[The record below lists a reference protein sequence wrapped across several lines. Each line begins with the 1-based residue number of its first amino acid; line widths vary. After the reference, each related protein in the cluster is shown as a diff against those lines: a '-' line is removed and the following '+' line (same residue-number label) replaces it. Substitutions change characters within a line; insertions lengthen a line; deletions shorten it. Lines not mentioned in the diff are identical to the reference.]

1 MQHSIELAV
10 LDISGTTVKD
20 KGEITAAFAKAF
32 TVKGHTIPE
41 EKIAAVM
48 GYKKTDAIQ
57 RLLEEF
63 AEDKSVISKEYIDEI
78 HRHFIDDLVNYY
90 KNSGELE
97 AMPYA
102 EELFKF
108 LKSNNIKVGLDTGFF
123 SNITNVII
131 DRLDWLKNGQ
141 IDFVISS
148 DEATAG
154 RPHPYMIQ
162 ELMKRANVSDS
173 KKVIKVGD
181 TAVDIKEGRSAEC
194 LLTIAVATGK
204 SYTRHQLELYQPDY
218 IIDSLQELPSLL

>member
-78 HRHFIDDLVNYY
+78 HRHFIDDLINYY
-90 KNSGELE
+90 KNSNELA

-102 EELFKF
+102 EETFEF
-108 LKSNNIKVGLDTGFF
+108 LRNNNIKIGLDTGFF
-123 SNITNVII
+123 SDITNVII
-131 DRLDWLKNGQ
+131 DKLGWLKNGLV
-141 IDFVISS
+141 DFVISS
-148 DEATAG
+148 DEAAGG

-162 ELMKRANVSDS
+162 ELMKRANVSDT

-181 TAVDIKEGRSAEC
+181 TAVDIREGQSAEC
-194 LLTIAVATGK
+194 LLTIGVTTGR
-204 SYTRHQLELYQPDY
+204 SYTREQLELYKPDH
-218 IIDSLQELPSLL
+218 IIDSLEQLPALL